1 MSVCSPLSTAG
12 KATDTSAGLPA
23 SSVTVT
29 VAVPA
34 TPAAVGVPLITPVPV
49 WMVNPAGSPV
59 AAYDSR
65 SVSAVVGDTDA
76 AATSTFNEAGA
87 V

>member
-1 MSVCSPLSTAG
+1 MSTAG
-12 KATDTSAGLPA
+12 KTTDTWLGLPA

-29 VAVPA
+29 LTVTPA
-34 TPAAVGVPLITPVPV
+34 PAAVGVPLITPVPV

-65 SVSAVVGDTDA
+65 SVSAVAGDTDA
-76 AATSTFNEAGA
+76 ATSTCNEAGA